1 MRVLIVNSSDLE
13 GGAARAAYRLHHSL
27 LKEGVDSKLLVQS
40 KVSDDF
46 TVLGPISK
54 VEKLASRI
62 RPLLDSLSNRRYERR
77 TKTLYSSSW
86 LPFSNVVERINAL
99 NPDIVHLHWVASGM
113 MRIEDVARINAPI
126 VWSLHDMWPFTG
138 GCHYDELCG
147 AFKNGCGRC
156 KVLGSSVE
164 ADLSRK
170 VFLRKQKIFEKKKN
184 ITIVGLSRWLARE
197 AKESQLFSGYSVV
210 NLPNPIDT
218 NIFAPFEKSKAREL
232 LRLPQNKK
240 LILFGAMAATSDPRK
255 GFRELSEALEQLE
268 VQDVELVVFGASSP
282 EKNTSFKQKTH
293 YLGRLHDD
301 VTLRVLYS
309 AVDVMVVP
317 SLQEN
322 LSNVIM
328 ESLACGTPVVGFN
341 VGGNPDLV
349 DHRVSGYL
357 AKPYDIEDLVRGL
370 IWVLEN
376 ENTNA
381 VSSLARQKVTREF
394 EQSHVAMQYIN
405 LYRTILA

>member
-1 MRVLIVNSSDLE
+1 M
-13 GGAARAAYRLHHSL
+13 
-27 LKEGVDSKLLVQS
+27 
-40 KVSDDF
+40 
-46 TVLGPISK
+46 
-54 VEKLASRI
+54 
-62 RPLLDSLSNRRYERR
+62 
-77 TKTLYSSSW
+77 
-86 LPFSNVVERINAL
+86 
-99 NPDIVHLHWVASGM
+99 
-113 MRIEDVARINAPI
+113 
-126 VWSLHDMWPFTG
+126 
-138 GCHYDELCG
+138 
-147 AFKNGCGRC
+147 
-156 KVLGSSVE
+156 E

-170 VFLRKQKIFEKKKN
+170 VFLRKQKAFEKKKN